1 MDFNWVGTIE
11 LVEVEA
17 GLSPMSPPYTLP
29 IDQPAQPLPRGT
41 PPETTADVE
50 NHNQREEAK
59 VPVSNFYRSRIPR
72 ILIDHSASGAA
83 TD

>member
-1 MDFNWVGTIE
+1 MDFSWVRTIE
-11 LVEVEA
+11 LVEAEA
-17 GLSPMSPPYTLP
+17 GLSFMPPSYTLTIHLP
-29 IDQPAQPLPRGT
+29 TQPPPGGT

-50 NHNQREEAK
+50 NHNRKEEAK